1 MDIGHTPGVDRRIPF
16 GHTQLLMKRQKGG
29 TVNLFEADNLEA
41 ASALLELNWQFRA
54 SRALMAA
61 HQLGFFTALAK
72 PRQSTEISTECA
84 TDPRM
89 TEKLLIVCC
98 ALGVLKRDG
107 DCFALT
113 ALGSDMLLPDSP
125 RYIGGVI
132 AHNEIL
138 WWATTGLPE
147 VVRTGKRDAA
157 PEAPEIFRKHFFE
170 NWIWAMH
177 GIAANG
183 PAQWLARQLD
193 LGGRRLLLDVAGG
206 PGTYSIALCQRFPH
220 LKAVVWDLP
229 QTLVMAKKVISRY
242 GMTGRIKVQE
252 GDWNRDEF
260 GTGYDC
266 LLMSNVLHGPGSHA
280 EVRLKQAKRALT
292 AGGMLIVHD
301 FLLNND
307 KCGPLPASLFNLW
320 LGTYTV
326 SEMVGVIRKAGFKD
340 VSLIASNAQ
349 RGSGL
354 ITARRP

>member
-1 MDIGHTPGVDRRIPF
+1 MKMQKRDR
-16 GHTQLLMKRQKGG
+16 M
-29 TVNLFEADNLEA
+29 NLFEADNLEA
-41 ASALLELNWQFRA
+41 ASTLLELNWQFRS

-61 HQLGFFTALAK
+61 HQLGFFTTLAK
-72 PRQSTEISTECA
+72 PKQAIEVAGECS

-98 ALGVLKRDG
+98 ALGVLRRDG
-107 DCFALT
+107 DHFALT
-113 ALGSDMLLPDSP
+113 KLGSDMLLPDSP
-125 RYIGGVI
+125 RYVGGVI
-132 AHNEIL
+132 NHNEIL

-157 PEAPEIFRKHFFE
+157 PAPPEHFKKDLFD

-183 PAQWLARQLD
+183 SAQWLARQLD
-193 LGGRRLLLDVAGG
+193 LGDRSLLLDVAGG
-206 PGTYSIALCQRFPH
+206 PGTYSIALCQKFPN

-229 QTLVMAKKVISRY
+229 ATLVIARKVISRF
-242 GMTGRIKVQE
+242 GMSRRIKVQE
-252 GDWNRDEF
+252 GDWSKDAF

-266 LLMSNVLHGPGSHA
+266 LLMSNILHGQGSHA
-280 EVRLKQAKRALT
+280 EARLKQGRRALKP
-292 AGGMLIVHD
+292 GGMLIVHD

-307 KCGPLPASLFNLW
+307 RSGPLPASLFNLW

-326 SEMVGVIRKAGFKD
+326 NEMIGVIRKAGFSD

-354 ITARRP
+354 ITARRL

>member
-1 MDIGHTPGVDRRIPF
+1 
-16 GHTQLLMKRQKGG
+16 MKRQKDYDID
-29 TVNLFEADNLEA
+29 LFGSDNLEQA
-41 ASALLELNWQFRA
+41 AALLELNWQFRS

-61 HQLGFFTALAK
+61 HQLGFFEALAK
-72 PRQSTEISTECA
+72 PRQAAQVALKCG

-107 DCFALT
+107 ENFALT
-113 ALGSDMLLPDSP
+113 KLGSDVLLKDSP
-125 RYIGGVI
+125 RYIGGTI
-132 AHNEIL
+132 NHNEIL
-138 WWATTGLPE
+138 WWATSGLPE

-157 PEAPEIFRKHFFE
+157 PEPPEHFKQHLFD

-177 GIAANG
+177 GIASNG
-183 PAQWLARQLD
+183 QAQWAASQLD
-193 LGGRRLLLDVAGG
+193 LNDRKLLLDVAGG

-229 QTLVMAKKVISRY
+229 ETLVIARQVIDRF
-242 GMTGRIKVQE
+242 GMSKRIKVQA
-252 GDWNRDEF
+252 GDWSKDEF
-260 GTGYDC
+260 GSGFDC
-266 LLMSNVLHGPGSHA
+266 MLMSNILHGPGSHA
-280 EVRLKQAKRALT
+280 GIRLKQAKKALKR
-292 AGGMLIVHD
+292 GGLLIVHD

-307 KCGPLPASLFNLW
+307 RSGPLPASLFNLW

-326 SEMVGVIRKAGFKD
+326 SEMIAVIRKAGFGD
-340 VSLIASNAQ
+340 VSLIASNAH

>member
-1 MDIGHTPGVDRRIPF
+1 MV
-16 GHTQLLMKRQKGG
+16 KKQKSDE
-29 TVNLFEADNLEA
+29 VNLFDADNLEA
-41 ASALLELNWQFRA
+41 ASALLELNWQFRS

-61 HQLGFFTALAK
+61 HQLGFFKALAK
-72 PRQSTEISTECA
+72 PKKAAEVAGECN

-98 ALGVLKRDG
+98 ALGVLRRDG
-107 DCFALT
+107 DRFALT
-113 ALGSDMLLPDSP
+113 GLGSDMLLPDSP

-132 AHNEIL
+132 GHYELL

-147 VVRTGKRDAA
+147 VVRTGKRESA
-157 PEAPEIFRKHFFE
+157 PEPPEHFKQHMFD

-193 LGGRRLLLDVAGG
+193 LSDRSLLLDVAGG
-206 PGTYSIALCQRFPH
+206 PGTYSIALCQRFPN

-229 QTLVMAKKVISRY
+229 ETLQIAREVIDRF
-242 GMTGRIKVQE
+242 GMSGRIKMQK
-252 GDWNRDEF
+252 GDWSKDEF
-260 GTGYDC
+260 GSGYDC
-266 LLMSNVLHGPGSHA
+266 LLMSNILHGPGSHG
-280 EVRLKQAKRALT
+280 ETRLKQSKRALKP
-292 AGGMLIVHD
+292 GGLLIVHD

-307 KCGPLPASLFNLW
+307 KSGPLPASLFNLW

-326 SEMVGVIRKAGFKD
+326 SEILEIIRKAGFSD
-340 VSLIASNAQ
+340 VSLIARDAR

>member
-1 MDIGHTPGVDRRIPF
+1 MV
-16 GHTQLLMKRQKGG
+16 KKQKDDN
-29 TVNLFEADNLEA
+29 VNLFEADNLEA
-41 ASALLELNWQFRA
+41 ASALLELNWQFRS

-72 PRQSTEISTECA
+72 PKQAAEVAGECS

-107 DCFALT
+107 DFFALT
-113 ALGSDMLLPDSP
+113 KLGADMLLPDSP
-125 RYIGGVI
+125 RYIGGLI
-132 AHNEIL
+132 GHNEIL

-157 PEAPEIFRKHFFE
+157 PKPPERFQKDLFD

-183 PAQWLARQLD
+183 QAQWVARQLD
-193 LGGRRLLLDVAGG
+193 LGDRSLLLDVAGG
-206 PGTYSIALCQRFPH
+206 PGTYSIALCQRFPN

-229 QTLVMAKKVISRY
+229 ETLVIARKVIKRFAMSR
-242 GMTGRIKVQE
+242 RIKVQE
-252 GDWNRDEF
+252 GDWNKDAF
-260 GTGYDC
+260 GSGYDC
-266 LLMSNVLHGPGSHA
+266 LLMSNILHGPGSRA
-280 EVRLKQAKRALT
+280 ETRLKQGKRALKP
-292 AGGMLIVHD
+292 GGLLIVHD
-301 FLLNND
+301 FLLDND
-307 KCGPLPASLFNLW
+307 RSGPLPASLFNLW

-326 SEMVGVIRKAGFKD
+326 DEMVAVIRKAGFND
-340 VSLIASNAQ
+340 VSLVAGNAR

-354 ITARRP
+354 VTARRP

>member
-1 MDIGHTPGVDRRIPF
+1 
-16 GHTQLLMKRQKGG
+16 MKRQKRDRID
-29 TVNLFEADNLEA
+29 LFKIDNLDQA
-41 ASALLELNWQFRA
+41 AALLEINWQFRS

-61 HQLGFFTALAK
+61 HQLGFFEALAK
-72 PRQSTEISTECA
+72 PLQAAQVALKCG

-107 DCFALT
+107 ERFSLT
-113 ALGSDMLLPDSP
+113 KLGSDVLLHDSP
-125 RYIGGVI
+125 RYIGGTI
-132 AHNEIL
+132 DHNEIL

-157 PEAPEIFRKHFFE
+157 PQPPDHFKQHLFD

-177 GIAANG
+177 GIASNG
-183 PAQWLARQLD
+183 PAQWMARQLD
-193 LGGRRLLLDVAGG
+193 LSGRKLLLDVAGG
-206 PGTYSIALCQRFPH
+206 PGTYSIALCQRFPQ

-229 QTLVMAKKVISRY
+229 ETLVIARQVIDRF
-242 GMTGRIKVQE
+242 GMSKRIKVQA
-252 GDWNRDEF
+252 GDWSKDEF
-260 GTGYDC
+260 GSGYDC
-266 LLMSNVLHGPGSHA
+266 LLMSNILHGPGSHA
-280 EVRLKQAKRALT
+280 DIRLKQAGKALKR
-292 AGGMLIVHD
+292 GGLLIVHD

-307 KCGPLPASLFNLW
+307 KSGPLPASLFNLW

-326 SEMVGVIRKAGFKD
+326 SEMIAVIRKAGFND
-340 VSLIASNAQ
+340 VSLIASNGQ

>member
-1 MDIGHTPGVDRRIPF
+1 MKKQKHENMD
-16 GHTQLLMKRQKGG
+16 
-29 TVNLFEADNLEA
+29 LFEIDNLEE
-41 ASALLELNWQFRA
+41 ASALLEFSWQFRS
-54 SRALMAA
+54 SRVLMAA
-61 HQLGFFTALAK
+61 HQLGIFEALVK
-72 PRQSTEISTECA
+72 PKQASEVARDCS
-84 TDPRM
+84 TDPLM

-98 ALGVLKRDG
+98 ALGVVRRESDY
-107 DCFALT
+107 FRLT
-113 ALGSDMLLPDSP
+113 KLGSDTLLPDSP

-132 AHNEIL
+132 GHNEII

-157 PEAPEIFRKHFFE
+157 PDPPERFKKDLFD

-193 LGGRRLLLDVAGG
+193 LSDRNLLLDVAGG

-229 QTLVMAKKVISRY
+229 ATLTIARKVINLF
-242 GMTGRIKVQE
+242 GMNGQIKVHK
-252 GDWNRDEF
+252 GDWGKDAF
-260 GTGYDC
+260 GSGYDC
-266 LLMSNVLHGPGSHA
+266 LLMSNILHGSGSQA
-280 EVRLKQAKRALT
+280 GTRLKQGKQALLP
-292 AGGMLIVHD
+292 GGLLIVHD

-307 KCGPLPASLFNLW
+307 KSGPLPASLFNLW
-320 LGTYTV
+320 LGTYTINEIV
-326 SEMVGVIRKAGFKD
+326 EVIRKAGFVD
-340 VSLIASNAQ
+340 VSLIASNSQ

>member
-1 MDIGHTPGVDRRIPF
+1 
-16 GHTQLLMKRQKGG
+16 MKRRK
-29 TVNLFEADNLEA
+29 NNNIDLFESDNLEQA
-41 ASALLELNWQFRA
+41 AALLELNWQFRS

-61 HQLGFFTALAK
+61 HQLGFFEPLAK
-72 PRQSTEISTECA
+72 PRQADEVALKCG

-107 DCFALT
+107 ELFTLT
-113 ALGSDMLLPDSP
+113 KLGSDILLPGSP
-125 RYIGGVI
+125 RYIGGTI
-132 AHNEIL
+132 DHNEIL

-157 PEAPEIFRKHFFE
+157 PEPPEHFKQHLFD

-177 GIAANG
+177 GIASNG
-183 PAQWLARQLD
+183 QAQWVARQLD
-193 LGGRRLLLDVAGG
+193 LSGRKLLLDIAGG
-206 PGTYSIALCQRFPH
+206 PGTYSIALCQRFPQ

-229 QTLVMAKKVISRY
+229 ETLVIARQVIDRFEMSR
-242 GMTGRIKVQE
+242 RVKVQA
-252 GDWNRDEF
+252 GDWSKDEF
-260 GTGYDC
+260 GSGYDC
-266 LLMSNVLHGPGSHA
+266 LLMSNILHGPGSRA
-280 EVRLKQAKRALT
+280 DIRLKQAKKALKR
-292 AGGMLIVHD
+292 GGLLIVHD

-307 KCGPLPASLFNLW
+307 RSGPLPASLFNLW

-326 SEMVGVIRKAGFKD
+326 SEIIAVIRKAGFSD

>member
-1 MDIGHTPGVDRRIPF
+1 
-16 GHTQLLMKRQKGG
+16 MKRQKGDKA
-29 TVNLFEADNLEA
+29 NLFEADNLEA
-41 ASALLELNWQFRA
+41 ASALLELNWQFRS

-61 HQLGFFTALAK
+61 HQLGFFKALAK
-72 PRQSTEISTECA
+72 PKLATEVAGVCG

-107 DCFALT
+107 DYFALT
-113 ALGSDMLLPDSP
+113 KLGSDVLLPYSP

-132 AHNEIL
+132 GHNEIL

-147 VVRTGKRDAA
+147 VVRTGKRNAA
-157 PEAPEIFRKHFFE
+157 PEPPDHFKQHLFD

-183 PAQWLARQLD
+183 QAQWVARQLD
-193 LGGRRLLLDVAGG
+193 LSDRSLLLDVAGG
-206 PGTYSIALCQRFPH
+206 PGTYSIALCQRFPQ

-229 QTLVMAKKVISRY
+229 ETLVIARQVIKRFGMSR
-242 GMTGRIKVQE
+242 RIKVQA
-252 GDWNRDEF
+252 GDWSKDEF
-260 GTGYDC
+260 GSGYDC
-266 LLMSNVLHGPGSHA
+266 LLMSNILHGPGSQA
-280 EVRLKQAKRALT
+280 DARLKQGKRALRR
-292 AGGMLIVHD
+292 GGLLIVHD

-307 KCGPLPASLFNLW
+307 KSGPLPASLFNLW

-326 SEMVGVIRKAGFKD
+326 GEMVAVIRKAGFSD